1 GQEGNREQAALLHFI
16 SGMQMQSITEINN
29 ALQASFML
37 PGEKLSL
44 NQDVYMQFEGKKDN
58 NGNIDSDFC
67 RILFVLELEKMN
79 ETMIDM
85 QIQKRIISVNIYN
98 EQKEPSIVEL
108 LIPSFEASL
117 DKVDYQLS
125 AVQWKQLHDRTTST
139 NKQTDNYVLT
149 ENRDRERYDFLI

>member
-1 GQEGNREQAALLHFI
+1 MDKVNAHGGKSATAARHPCTK
-16 SGMQMQSITEINN
+16 SNPQPSNTEINN
-29 ALQASFML
+29 ALQASCML

-44 NQDVYMQFEGKKDN
+44 NQDVYMQFEGKKDK

-98 EQKEPSIVEL
+98 EQKEPS
-108 LIPSFEASL
+108 
-117 DKVDYQLS
+117 
-125 AVQWKQLHDRTTST
+125 
-139 NKQTDNYVLT
+139 
-149 ENRDRERYDFLI
+149 